1 MIPARTLSLFLLLA
15 SGTVLAIAARL
26 SPDPRGFGTHESL
39 GLPPCGFLATNG
51 YPCMTCGMTTAF
63 ANMIRL
69 DVAAAWR
76 ANPMGIALFL
86 LTVAAA
92 LFAARC
98 LKDGTDPLRPLRHPK
113 APHAV
118 IGMSIALLGNW
129 FLMIRGG

>member
-1 MIPARTLSLFLLLA
+1 
-15 SGTVLAIAARL
+15 
-26 SPDPRGFGTHESL
+26 
-39 GLPPCGFLATNG
+39 
-51 YPCMTCGMTTAF
+51 MTTAF

-76 ANPMGIALFL
+76 ANPMGIALL

-98 LKDGTDPLRPLRHPK
+98 LKDGTDPLRPLRHKKPSRG
-113 APHAV
+113 HRN
-118 IGMSIALLGNW
+118 SIALLGNW